1 MTFEPHQKERF
12 VADLYILIK
21 EIVDMVETNKNIIK
35 IFACLYKLHS
45 RFQHESQVKLIIEH
59 LKQKR
64 AIKIVPEIKRFSNN

>member
-45 RFQHESQVKLIIEH
+45 RFQHESQVKLIATPGVDH
-59 LKQKR
+59 KT
-64 AIKIVPEIKRFSNN
+64 IKAKVEALLQ